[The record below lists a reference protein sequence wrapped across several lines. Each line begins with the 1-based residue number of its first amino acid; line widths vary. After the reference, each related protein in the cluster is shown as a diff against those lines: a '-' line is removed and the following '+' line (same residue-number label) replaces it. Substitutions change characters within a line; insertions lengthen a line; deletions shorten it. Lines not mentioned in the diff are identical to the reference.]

1 MRASGGGGGGGGG
14 GLRSHEARRDEA
26 CGEERRDGTNNKH
39 VSKLYCRTGCGAT
52 WEEEQQHRWWRGGAS
67 GHPSEAPQRR
77 WKWVV
82 PD

>member
-1 MRASGGGGGGGGG
+1 MRASGGGGGGGGGG

-52 WEEEQQHRWWRGGAS
+52 MGGGAA
-67 GHPSEAPQRR
+67 APLVARGSVR
-77 WKWVV
+77 PPVGG
-82 PD
+82 PAATMEMGRT